1 MQNKMDKLHI
11 VIPGLTI
18 WTSDGKL
25 YLEAGTG
32 WDKKVFEF
40 ESFDHLARTLRQGEL
55 VQQLL
60 NVSLNADSK

>member
-1 MQNKMDKLHI
+1 MDKLHI
-11 VIPGLTI
+11 VVPGLTI

-32 WDKKVFEF
+32 WDKNVFEF

-60 NVSLNADSK
+60 KLNADSK